1 MEQIAIQEYLSYCEE
16 KIMALYRP
24 AGWKN
29 YTSRPELLKSAFS
42 NSLLIPA
49 AWRIPWAVGRGAI
62 VSVQDLLVLLEYW
75 NRGIGTRLIR
85 EPLHRYLHAYQI
97 TLTTDPTPQ
106 TLRFYRSAGFLPAVE
121 LGCAGFYIF
130 HQK

>member
-1 MEQIAIQEYLSYCEE
+1 MAEYKEKQRAVFPAKTSLSLRRNDMEQIAIQEYLSYCEE

-49 AWRIPWAVGRGAI
+49 AWEEQRPGGFHGPWGGGLLFLSRISLSCR
-62 VSVQDLLVLLEYW
+62 
-75 NRGIGTRLIR
+75 NTGIAESEPGSSGNLSTDTSTLIKS
-85 EPLHRYLHAYQI
+85 P
-97 TLTTDPTPQ
+97 
-106 TLRFYRSAGFLPAVE
+106 
-121 LGCAGFYIF
+121 
-130 HQK
+130 